1 MAVLFSQL
9 NTIELLEGSSNV
21 LLKELGIKGGQIVKL
36 RIAIQKYK
44 NQVNYNCKGPVINY
58 KGGGGGWYF
67 CA

>member
-9 NTIELLEGSSNV
+9 NTIELLEGSSDV

-44 NQVNYNCKGPVINY
+44 NQVNYNLNQLNQGHIIKCS
-58 KGGGGGWYF
+58 
-67 CA
+67 